1 MITPSLTQY
10 DTPPRT
16 ECTPPPPVYWWGYG
30 FLCPQ
35 KLVAYLKYMTTI
47 GVLLGGEENETR
59 RQMQEVLEFEIKLA
73 KVCHLE
79 NDQ

>member
-1 MITPSLTQY
+1 MSTLCLKQY
-10 DTPPRT
+10 DPPF
-16 ECTPPPPVYWWGYG
+16 P
-30 FLCPQ
+30 PQ

>member
-1 MITPSLTQY
+1 MSTPSLTKY
-10 DTPPRT
+10 DTPPYWVYS
-16 ECTPPPPVYWWGYG
+16 PPVYWWGYG

>member
-1 MITPSLTQY
+1 MSTPSLTQY
-10 DTPPRT
+10 DTPPVLSVL
-16 ECTPPPPVYWWGYG
+16 PPPVYWWGYG

-59 RQMQEVLEFEIKLA
+59 RQMQDVLEFEIKLA